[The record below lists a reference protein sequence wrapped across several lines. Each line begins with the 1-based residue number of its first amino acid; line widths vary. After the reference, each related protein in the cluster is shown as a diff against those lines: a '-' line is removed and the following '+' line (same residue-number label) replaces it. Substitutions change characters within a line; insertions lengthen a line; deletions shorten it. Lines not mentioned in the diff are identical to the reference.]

1 MGYSTPKKQLDL
13 KDFLSQPGKKNT
25 RRTFGYRN
33 PRETT
38 DTPAETPA
46 VEPETAEPETAEPE
60 TAEPET
66 APEPKA
72 DS

>member
-33 PRETT
+33 PSAETQ
-38 DTPAETPA
+38 TPAPEATETD
-46 VEPETAEPETAEPE
+46 
-60 TAEPET
+60 
-66 APEPKA
+66 PEPKS